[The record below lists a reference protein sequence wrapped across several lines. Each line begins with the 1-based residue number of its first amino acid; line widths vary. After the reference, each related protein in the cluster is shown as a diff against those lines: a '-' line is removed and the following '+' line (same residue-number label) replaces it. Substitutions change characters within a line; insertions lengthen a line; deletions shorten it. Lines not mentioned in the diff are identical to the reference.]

1 MHQADPVVFS
11 PTLNSHKPAKIMA
24 QLPTSSVSA
33 TCTVGQAANSAT
45 NTDSFNNDC
54 FVSPARSR
62 KRLAAFGTPSSQ
74 NKSSPH
80 IMFLIDLA
88 GIVCDNAM
96 EQQQTHSSDFN
107 LSPTVNGTS
116 SDDHTTNMN
125 LKWNGQCSSSIDT
138 LLLGTV
144 LRVLTYFY
152 VHVNPNLTW
161 GFEIIDS
168 SVYSQHNAWGAA
180 PFPSSQ
186 NISSPSSPTHTARS
200 ILDLGSTAILRLES
214 ALKECIAFKLLS
226 MRKSSETSP
235 TPASSNI
242 IRLIKTC
249 RRLLVQ
255 VPWHISPTGPFQS
268 PLKPITT
275 KINATKDSIKSRSY
289 LFVVSR
295 IPLSANELAQSIDMS
310 DPEMVSGGSMHPM
323 LPTLLMHAKNEMVSK
338 DLWQEFVGLRVSL
351 SWIHPFLIETH
362 PGGSQ
367 IRSLFAA
374 VTRSYGGSLTIFPG
388 LLNDRLRHSIPE
400 SMQLLHPRTVET
412 AFAKQLINAKTPSS
426 LLASLECPLI
436 PIGSLKYPMLSQTQI
451 LYHNQDC
458 CVGPIHLQ
466 IADIKPKSTAKCT
479 TTSPFD
485 AMSSSMTEVR
495 MVPLHQLDD
504 SIFSKRAFFC
514 MGSLN
519 LGSKPASTSPPTL
532 PLKNNDGKTFD
543 QIGLGAEQLIAFLE
557 QYSAGLVVTLR
568 MRIEFES
575 LDSTTLHSTQEL
587 DNPFESSKSSK
598 TTRSEEIVDEAVDGF
613 EIRTAVLIPLVSSV
627 FTMHIVRREQEHALH
642 LTPVATLNDF
652 ANSAYAAS
660 VVDGWLH
667 PKHPSMLSDFLN
679 RNSWVYGDAKE
690 LGHLFFDLWSPNMIS
705 DTPRKRQSAIKTSL
719 SPVPDEVSPEKPHLH
734 DVAFEGTPTISEALS
749 KLLSCYYD
757 VIFEKTM
764 LSQFVGDQLPCIY
777 NALIEAVDSST
788 SKDMDAIVV
797 LLDFYRERLILP
809 IQAQEVRHRT
819 LAKLIADAFER
830 QREVPAVDVTG
841 MCAEE
846 LNSARLW
853 VERIREQLT
862 SEQRQD
868 SKYLRSEIGRQAR
881 RLRTNEALLQMTLWM
896 ECLRIHTDTGH
907 PLSEMKLSVQQKTKV
922 DKPKKGSTRLNAE
935 STDELMHVVSPDQ
948 IRAGIVQAISEQMD
962 RVCIWSV
969 LGNVSGIGEPV
980 TAPVERCGSPLWHK
994 FVSPVAIMFY
1004 QEQLPDVVELLVT
1017 KVGGDATEQTAPIE
1031 PMSPFFKKL
1040 AVLSESARSRVASRP
1055 SESRPNSEKNSRLR
1069 KRPSLMD
1076 MFKDVQQESVD
1087 QEASDGAERS
1097 VRGHRFRPRPEI
1109 MAETTT
1115 GVATTKSSRMATLAD
1130 RQTRQVLRDMSRRQI
1145 QVQST
1150 VRRSA
1155 TTSRRQVASAEQV
1168 NSNGSC
1174 AVKGRTERAVMRSTV
1189 SLDDFL
1195 GKRPQIET
1203 RPVVAGVEAAQ
1214 KTVTALSAGSSS
1226 GPLPGTRQQT
1236 PGCITLVPVT
1246 PVSKRK
1252 TSGWQHQRLY
1262 SEERAAVKDMTCSIS
1277 ASRLAPNRPNLFG
1290 SSSASGWG
1298 STASPQQI
1306 AATPLAAD
1314 KQLGRGVVGSSSSSS
1329 DIE

>member
-1 MHQADPVVFS
+1 
-11 PTLNSHKPAKIMA
+11 
-24 QLPTSSVSA
+24 
-33 TCTVGQAANSAT
+33 
-45 NTDSFNNDC
+45 
-54 FVSPARSR
+54 
-62 KRLAAFGTPSSQ
+62 
-74 NKSSPH
+74 
-80 IMFLIDLA
+80 
-88 GIVCDNAM
+88 
-96 EQQQTHSSDFN
+96 
-107 LSPTVNGTS
+107 
-116 SDDHTTNMN
+116 
-125 LKWNGQCSSSIDT
+125 
-138 LLLGTV
+138 
-144 LRVLTYFY
+144 
-152 VHVNPNLTW
+152 
-161 GFEIIDS
+161 
-168 SVYSQHNAWGAA
+168 
-180 PFPSSQ
+180 
-186 NISSPSSPTHTARS
+186 
-200 ILDLGSTAILRLES
+200 
-214 ALKECIAFKLLS
+214 
-226 MRKSSETSP
+226 
-235 TPASSNI
+235 
-242 IRLIKTC
+242 
-249 RRLLVQ
+249 
-255 VPWHISPTGPFQS
+255 
-268 PLKPITT
+268 
-275 KINATKDSIKSRSY
+275 
-289 LFVVSR
+289 
-295 IPLSANELAQSIDMS
+295 
-310 DPEMVSGGSMHPM
+310 MVSGGSMHPM

-367 IRSLFAA
+367 I
-374 VTRSYGGSLTIFPG
+374 
-388 LLNDRLRHSIPE
+388 RLRHSIPE

-830 QREVPAVDVTG
+830 QREVSAVDVTG

-907 PLSEMKLSVQQKTKV
+907 PLSEMKAFSPAK
-922 DKPKKGSTRLNAE
+922 DK
-935 STDELMHVVSPDQ
+935 
-948 IRAGIVQAISEQMD
+948 
-962 RVCIWSV
+962 V

-1174 AVKGRTERAVMRSTV
+1174 AVKERTERAVMRSTV

-1329 DIE
+1329 SDIE